1 VAQEGKPRAKTG
13 RNTQTNGTS
22 DHQGSKPAVAG
33 RAIEY
38 TADESCLVQQE
49 TSLVLLFWH
58 LWLTVQNTA
67 SRQVRKPILSRGC
80 IYLVCPDTGKRI
92 PLAVSPGLKR
102 FTCASTFWNK
112 KKGRKKKRKEKK
124 RKEKDKKKRNEMK
137 KRRKK
142 KGKK

>member
-1 VAQEGKPRAKTG
+1 
-13 RNTQTNGTS
+13 
-22 DHQGSKPAVAG
+22 
-33 RAIEY
+33 
-38 TADESCLVQQE
+38 
-49 TSLVLLFWH
+49 
-58 LWLTVQNTA
+58 
-67 SRQVRKPILSRGC
+67 VRKPILSRGC

-112 KKGRKKKRKEKK
+112 KREEKRKEKK